1 LTFKPEANG
10 LDNLILLSYVE
21 ILVLQNEL
29 EVILGEILDLRIMN
43 QVCEVCT
50 DEAQQ
55 LGLQLPKLEMEKH
68 IDLVS
73 FYSSYI
79 EILDTQ

>member
-1 LTFKPEANG
+1 M
-10 LDNLILLSYVE
+10 
-21 ILVLQNEL
+21 LQNEL
-29 EVILGEILDLRIMN
+29 EVIFGEILDLRIMN

-50 DEAQQ
+50 DKAQQ
-55 LGLQLPKLEMEKH
+55 LGLQLPELEMEKH

-73 FYSSYI
+73 FHSSYI